1 MHNLLNFF
9 FSKFSPWLSYFVLN
23 YVQKVGVPSEV
34 AFLLEEI
41 CRENNTTRCSSE
53 IGADPELDEFM
64 VPYEKNKNNYLIKIH
79 H

>member
-1 MHNLLNFF
+1 M
-9 FSKFSPWLSYFVLN
+9 LN

-41 CRENNTTRCSSE
+41 CRENSTTRCSSE

-64 VPYEKNKNNYLIKIH
+64 VVYEKNQNNYLIKIH